1 MRSVLKIAEL
11 ESRFPILAVE
21 NNCIVSKDGDITVAY
36 EVELPELYTVT
47 SAEYEA
53 MHGTWVKAIK
63 VLPAFSVVYKQ
74 DWFTRESYSAEG
86 DVAESFLSRSYA
98 GHFNERPYLRHR
110 CFLYL
115 TKTTRERTRRRSDFS
130 TLCRGYI
137 LPKEITDWDAV
148 VKFLEA
154 VEQFER
160 IMNDSGHVRMKRLR
174 TEELVGTEDAP
185 GLFEKYLALEMEDR
199 PPVLQDIC
207 LDPERMRVG
216 DKHLCLHVLSDTEDL
231 PASVA
236 TDRRYE
242 RLSTDRSDC
251 MLSFAAPVGL
261 LLSCN
266 HIYSQYVFID
276 DAQEILQQMERPR
289 ATCCPCPG
297 TAGAMPSTMNGRK
310 CFWTKP
316 IPKDCFPYAATA
328 TCWPGRMT
336 ARNSGASRTIP
347 EASLP

>member
-207 LDPERMRVG
+207 LDPEQMRVG
-216 DKHLCLHVLSDTEDL
+216 DKRLCLHVLSDTEDL

-266 HIYSQYVFID
+266 HIYSQYV
-276 DAQEILQQMERPR
+276 LPRKSCSRWKRPR